1 MWYRW
6 AMNGG
11 SWAKHEAKLALRNQR
26 GQIDRAERV
35 LARRS
40 MELRQD
46 ELRVL
51 ELAKAERTQEN
62 VAEV

>member
-6 AMNGG
+6 AMNGR